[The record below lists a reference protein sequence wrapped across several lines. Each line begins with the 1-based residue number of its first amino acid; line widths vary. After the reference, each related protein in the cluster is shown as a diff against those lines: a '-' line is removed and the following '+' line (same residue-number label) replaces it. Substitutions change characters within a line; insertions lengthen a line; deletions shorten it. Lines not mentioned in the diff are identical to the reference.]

1 MTNITKK
8 IVTIVTGL
16 TISLMM
22 VGSVFGATA
31 EELAASIA
39 TLQAELTAL
48 TAQLAALQG
57 TATITGVPAD
67 FTFTTNLKLG
77 STGDAVK
84 YLQIVLNS
92 DAATQVAATG
102 VGSSGNETSYFGSLT
117 QAAVV
122 KFQEKYAAD
131 VLTPIGLTSGTGF
144 VGAKTRA
151 KLNSLLVTPPVP
163 ACTTDADCAAGYTC
177 TAGTCVVTP
186 PVACTAD
193 TDCATGQ
200 VCEAETCVTP
210 PPPPPVE
217 GVLSAELAATPADGT
232 VVKVGE
238 ANKAVMAVN
247 VKARKSDISLK
258 RVEIKMNRRAWQCLS
273 YISLYD
279 GENAVKGTEVTKANL
294 IEVTAGTDYRA
305 YIDGIDVKVAKDVV
319 KTLTVKVSALP
330 VIDSAMLT
338 AGACD
343 IGFTVKMNAI
353 RGVDTAGVNQYAPAA
368 DLSTRTIDMP
378 SVVTGAIEVKAN
390 AATPAEGV
398 AIVSGTD
405 PTADVVLL
413 KVDLKAKN
421 VGVTVN
427 SLPVTLTDASSILS
441 TLKLYDGDTV
451 LSSKTAST
459 TITFDNLNV
468 TIGKDVTK
476 TLTVKADAKVLATTS
491 EGAIVSVSATTTNV
505 ASIVAIDDY
514 DIGVTSLTGSATGKN
529 IYLYTKAPSL
539 ALVSTSIVGTTNKPA
554 EADATIK
561 FNVTANGGDIYVSAT
576 TSLGIIATSTASTT
590 SYTYSSTAE
599 LDITN
604 NVYIVRNG
612 ETTKSFTVNVHL
624 NNVGGTAEHKY
635 ASVTNF
641 KWGTAAATPT
651 TYDWTATGLI
661 GMLKTDSLYL
671 AAAD

>member
-77 STGDAVK
+77 STGGAVK

-163 ACTTDADCAAGYTC
+163 VCTTDADCAAGYTC

-186 PVACTAD
+186 PGACTAD

-258 RVEIKMNRRAWQCLS
+258 RVEIKMNTRAWQCLS

-294 IEVTAGTDYRA
+294 IEVTAGADYRA

-398 AIVSGTD
+398 AIVSDTD

-427 SLPVTLTDASSILS
+427 SLPVTLTDASSTLS

-476 TLTVKADAKVLATTS
+476 TLTVKADAKVLATS
-491 EGAIVSVSATTTNV
+491 EGAIVSVSAATTNV

-514 DIGVTSLTGSATGKN
+514 DISVTSRTGSATGKN

-539 ALVSTSIVGTTNKPA
+539 ALVSTSITGTTNKVA
-554 EADATIK
+554 QGDFTIK
-561 FNVTANGGDIYVSAT
+561 FNVTADGGDIYVSAT
-576 TSLGIIATSTASTT
+576 TTTGIIVTSTASTT
-590 SYTYSSTAE
+590 TYTYTSTAT
-599 LDITN
+599 LTDN
-604 NVYIVRNG
+604 NYVVLNG
-612 ETTKSFTVNVHL
+612 ETKAFTISGHL
-624 NNVGGTAEHKY
+624 NNTGGTAGMKKAY
-635 ASVTNF
+635 VSSFN
-641 KWGTAAATPT
+641 WGTAAASPA
-651 TYDWTATGLI
+651 TYTWTSTGLI
-661 GMLKTDSLYL
+661 GTLTTDSLYL

>member
-200 VCEAETCVTP
+200 VCEVETCVTP

-330 VIDSAMLT
+330 VIDSVMLT
-338 AGACD
+338 NDACD

-353 RGVDTAGVNQYAPAA
+353 RGVDTAGVNQYAPAG
-368 DLSTRTIDMP
+368 DLSIRTIDMP

-390 AATPAEGV
+390 AATPAKGV
-398 AIVSGTD
+398 AIVSDTD

-427 SLPVTLTDASSILS
+427 SLPVTLTDASSTLS

-451 LSSKTAST
+451 LSSKTAT
-459 TITFDNLNV
+459 GTVTFDSLNV
-468 TIGKDVTK
+468 AIAKDATK

-491 EGAIVSVSATTTNV
+491 EGAIVSVSAATTNV

-514 DIGVTSLTGSATGKN
+514 DISVTSLTGSATGKTAW
-529 IYLYTKAPSL
+529 LYTKAPSL
-539 ALVSTSIVGTTNKPA
+539 ALVSTSITGTTNKVA
-554 EADATIK
+554 QGDFTIK
-561 FNVTANGGDIYVSAT
+561 FNVTADGGDIYVSAT
-576 TSLGIIATSTASTT
+576 TTTGIIATSTASSTT
-590 SYTYSSTAE
+590 YTYTSPAT
-599 LDITN
+599 LTDN
-604 NVYIVRNG
+604 NYVVLNG
-612 ETTKSFTVNVHL
+612 ETKAFTISGHL
-624 NNVGGTAEHKY
+624 NNNGGTAGMKKAY
-635 ASVTNF
+635 VSSFN
-641 KWGTAAATPT
+641 WGTAAATPT
-651 TYDWTATGLI
+651 TYTWTSTGLI
-661 GMLKTDSLYL
+661 GTLTTDSLYL
-671 AAAD
+671 AATDQ

>member
-163 ACTTDADCAAGYTC
+163 ACTTDANCAAGYTC

-258 RVEIKMNRRAWQCLS
+258 RVEIKMNTRAWQCLS

-294 IEVTAGTDYRA
+294 IEVTAGADYRA

-338 AGACD
+338 ADACN

-353 RGVDTAGVNQYAPAA
+353 RGVDTAGVNQYAPAG

-398 AIVSGTD
+398 AIVSDTD

-427 SLPVTLTDASSILS
+427 SLPVTLTDASSTLS

-476 TLTVKADAKVLATTS
+476 TLTVKADAKVLATS
-491 EGAIVSVSATTTNV
+491 EGAIVSVSAATTNV

-514 DIGVTSLTGSATGKN
+514 DISVTSLTGSATGKN

-539 ALVSTSIVGTTNKPA
+539 ALVSTSITGTTNKVA
-554 EADATIK
+554 QGDFTIK

-576 TSLGIIATSTASTT
+576 TTTGIIVTSTASTT
-590 SYTYSSTAE
+590 TYTYTSTAT
-599 LDITN
+599 LTDN
-604 NVYIVRNG
+604 NYVVLNG
-612 ETTKSFTVNVHL
+612 ETKAFTISGHL
-624 NNVGGTAEHKY
+624 NNNGGTAGMKKAY
-635 ASVTNF
+635 VSSFN
-641 KWGTAAATPT
+641 WGTAAATPT
-651 TYDWTATGLI
+651 TYTWTSTGLI
-661 GMLKTDSLYL
+661 GTLTTDSLYL

>member
-294 IEVTAGTDYRA
+294 IEVTAGADYRA

-338 AGACD
+338 ADACD

-353 RGVDTAGVNQYAPAA
+353 RGVDTAGVNQYAPAG

-398 AIVSGTD
+398 AIVSDTD

-427 SLPVTLTDASSILS
+427 SLPVTLTDASSTLS

-476 TLTVKADAKVLATTS
+476 TLTVKADAKVLATS
-491 EGAIVSVSATTTNV
+491 EGAIVSVSAATTNV

-514 DIGVTSLTGSATGKN
+514 DISVTSRTGSATGKN

-539 ALVSTSIVGTTNKPA
+539 ALVSTSITGTTNKVA
-554 EADATIK
+554 QGDFTIK
-561 FNVTANGGDIYVSAT
+561 FNVTADGGDIYVSAT
-576 TSLGIIATSTASTT
+576 TTTGIIVTSTASTT
-590 SYTYSSTAE
+590 TYTYTSTAT
-599 LDITN
+599 LTDN
-604 NVYIVRNG
+604 NYVVLNG
-612 ETTKSFTVNVHL
+612 ETKAFTISGHL
-624 NNVGGTAEHKY
+624 DNNGGTAGMKKAY
-635 ASVTNF
+635 VSSFN
-641 KWGTAAATPT
+641 WGTAAATPT
-651 TYDWTATGLI
+651 TYTWTSTGLI
-661 GMLKTDSLYL
+661 GTLTTDSLYL

>member
-258 RVEIKMNRRAWQCLS
+258 RVEIKMDRRAWQCLS

-294 IEVTAGTDYRA
+294 IEVTAGADYRA

-338 AGACD
+338 NNACD

-427 SLPVTLTDASSILS
+427 SLPVTLTDASSTLS

-451 LSSKTAST
+451 LSSKIAST

-491 EGAIVSVSATTTNV
+491 EGAIVSVSAATTNV

-514 DIGVTSLTGSATGKN
+514 DISVTSRTGSATGKN

-539 ALVSTSIVGTTNKPA
+539 ALVSTSITGTTNKVA
-554 EADATIK
+554 QGDFTIK
-561 FNVTANGGDIYVSAT
+561 FNVTADGGDIYVSAT
-576 TSLGIIATSTASTT
+576 TTTGIIATSTASTT
-590 SYTYSSTAE
+590 TYTYTSTAT
-599 LDITN
+599 LTDN
-604 NVYIVRNG
+604 NYVVLNG
-612 ETTKSFTVNVHL
+612 ETKAFTISGHL
-624 NNVGGTAEHKY
+624 DNNNGTAGMKKAY
-635 ASVTNF
+635 VSSFN
-641 KWGTAAATPT
+641 WGTAAATPT
-651 TYDWTATGLI
+651 TYTWTSTGLI
-661 GMLKTDSLYL
+661 GTLTTDSLYL
-671 AAAD
+671 AAADQ

>member
-338 AGACD
+338 ANACN

-398 AIVSGTD
+398 AIVSDTD

-427 SLPVTLTDASSILS
+427 SLPVTLTDASSTLS

-476 TLTVKADAKVLATTS
+476 TLTVKADAKVLATS
-491 EGAIVSVSATTTNV
+491 EGAIVSVSAATTNV

-514 DIGVTSLTGSATGKN
+514 DISVTSLTGSATGKN

-539 ALVSTSIVGTTNKPA
+539 ALVSTSITGTTNKVA
-554 EADATIK
+554 QGDFTIK

-576 TSLGIIATSTASTT
+576 TTTGIIVTSTASTT
-590 SYTYSSTAE
+590 TYTYTSTAT
-599 LDITN
+599 LTDN
-604 NVYIVRNG
+604 NYVVLNG
-612 ETTKSFTVNVHL
+612 ETKAFTISGHL
-624 NNVGGTAEHKY
+624 NNNSGTAGMKKAY
-635 ASVTNF
+635 VSSFN
-641 KWGTAAATPT
+641 WGTAAATPT
-651 TYDWTATGLI
+651 TYTWTSTGLI
-661 GMLKTDSLYL
+661 GTLTTDSLYL

>member
-258 RVEIKMNRRAWQCLS
+258 RVEIKMNTRAWQCLS

-294 IEVTAGTDYRA
+294 IEVIAGTDYRA

-338 AGACD
+338 ADACN

-353 RGVDTAGVNQYAPAA
+353 RGVDTAGVNQYAPAG
-368 DLSTRTIDMP
+368 DLSIRTIDMP

-427 SLPVTLTDASSILS
+427 SLPVTLTDASSTLS

-459 TITFDNLNV
+459 IITFDNLNV

-476 TLTVKADAKVLATTS
+476 TLTVKADAKVLATS
-491 EGAIVSVSATTTNV
+491 EGAIVSVSAATTNV

-514 DIGVTSLTGSATGKN
+514 DISVTSLTGSATGKN

-539 ALVSTSIVGTTNKPA
+539 ALVSTSITGTTNKVA
-554 EADATIK
+554 QGDFTIK
-561 FNVTANGGDIYVSAT
+561 FNVTADGGDIYVSAT
-576 TSLGIIATSTASTT
+576 TTTGIIVTSTASTT
-590 SYTYSSTAE
+590 TYTYTSTAT
-599 LDITN
+599 LTDN
-604 NVYIVRNG
+604 NYVVLNG
-612 ETTKSFTVNVHL
+612 ETKAFTISGHL
-624 NNVGGTAEHKY
+624 NNNSGTAGMKKAY
-635 ASVTNF
+635 VSSFN
-641 KWGTAAATPT
+641 WGTAAATPT
-651 TYDWTATGLI
+651 TYTWTSTGLI
-661 GMLKTDSLYL
+661 GTLTTDSLYL

>member
-258 RVEIKMNRRAWQCLS
+258 RVEIKMNTRAWQCLS

-294 IEVTAGTDYRA
+294 IEVTAGADYRA

-338 AGACD
+338 NNACD

-353 RGVDTAGVNQYAPAA
+353 RGVDTAGVNQYAPAD
-368 DLSTRTIDMP
+368 DLSTRIIGMP
-378 SVVTGAIEVKAN
+378 LVVTGAIEVKAN

-398 AIVSGTD
+398 AIVSDTD

-427 SLPVTLTDASSILS
+427 SLPVTLTDASSTLS

-476 TLTVKADAKVLATTS
+476 TLTVKADAKVLATS
-491 EGAIVSVSATTTNV
+491 EGAIVSVSAATTNV

-514 DIGVTSLTGSATGKN
+514 DISVTSRTGSATGKN

-539 ALVSTSIVGTTNKPA
+539 ALVSTSITGTTNEVA
-554 EADATIK
+554 QGDFTIK
-561 FNVTANGGDIYVSAT
+561 FNVTADGGDIYVSAT
-576 TSLGIIATSTASTT
+576 TTTGIIVTSTASTT
-590 SYTYSSTAE
+590 TYTYTSTAT
-599 LDITN
+599 LTDN
-604 NVYIVRNG
+604 NYVVLNG
-612 ETTKSFTVNVHL
+612 ETKAFTISGHL
-624 NNVGGTAEHKY
+624 NNNGGTAGMKKAY
-635 ASVTNF
+635 VSSFN
-641 KWGTAAATPT
+641 WGTAAATPT
-651 TYDWTATGLI
+651 TYTWTSTGLI
-661 GMLKTDSLYL
+661 GTLTTDSLYL

>member
-338 AGACD
+338 NNACD

-353 RGVDTAGVNQYAPAA
+353 RGVDTAGVNQYAPAG
-368 DLSTRTIDMP
+368 DLSIRTIDMP

-398 AIVSGTD
+398 AIVSDTD

-427 SLPVTLTDASSILS
+427 SLPVTLTDASSTLS

-491 EGAIVSVSATTTNV
+491 EGAIVSVSAATTNV
-505 ASIVAIDDY
+505 AHIVAIDDY
-514 DIGVTSLTGSATGKN
+514 DISVTSLTGSATGKN

-539 ALVSTSIVGTTNKPA
+539 ALVSTSITGTTNKVA
-554 EADATIK
+554 QGDFTIK
-561 FNVTANGGDIYVSAT
+561 FNVTADGGDIYVSAT
-576 TSLGIIATSTASTT
+576 TTTGIIVTSTASTT
-590 SYTYSSTAE
+590 TYTYTSTAT
-599 LDITN
+599 LTDN
-604 NVYIVRNG
+604 NYVVLNG
-612 ETTKSFTVNVHL
+612 ETKAFTISGHL
-624 NNVGGTAEHKY
+624 NNNGGTAEMKKAY
-635 ASVTNF
+635 VSSFN
-641 KWGTAAATPT
+641 WGTAAATPT
-651 TYDWTATGLI
+651 TYTWISTGLI
-661 GMLKTDSLYL
+661 GTPTTDSLYL
-671 AAAD
+671 AATDQ

>member
-294 IEVTAGTDYRA
+294 IEVTAGADYRA

-338 AGACD
+338 NNACD

-353 RGVDTAGVNQYAPAA
+353 RGVDTAGVNQYAPAG
-368 DLSTRTIDMP
+368 DLSIRTIDMP

-427 SLPVTLTDASSILS
+427 SLPVTLTDASSTLS

-491 EGAIVSVSATTTNV
+491 EGAIVSVSAATTNV

-514 DIGVTSLTGSATGKN
+514 DISVTSRTGSATGKN

-539 ALVSTSIVGTTNKPA
+539 ALVSTSITGTTNKVA
-554 EADATIK
+554 QGDFTIK
-561 FNVTANGGDIYVSAT
+561 FNVTADGGDIYVSAT
-576 TSLGIIATSTASTT
+576 TTTGIIVTSTASTT
-590 SYTYSSTAE
+590 TYTYTSTAT
-599 LDITN
+599 LTDN
-604 NVYIVRNG
+604 NYVVLNG
-612 ETTKSFTVNVHL
+612 ETKAFTISGHL
-624 NNVGGTAEHKY
+624 NNNGGTAGMKKAY
-635 ASVTNF
+635 VSSFN
-641 KWGTAAATPT
+641 WGTAAATPT
-651 TYDWTATGLI
+651 TYTWTSTGLI
-661 GMLKTDSLYL
+661 GTLTTDSLYL

>member
-294 IEVTAGTDYRA
+294 IEVTAGADYRA

-330 VIDSAMLT
+330 VIDSAMLSNN
-338 AGACD
+338 ACD

-353 RGVDTAGVNQYAPAA
+353 RGVDTAGVNQYAPAG

-398 AIVSGTD
+398 AIVSDTD

-427 SLPVTLTDASSILS
+427 SLPVTLTDASSTLS

-451 LSSKTAST
+451 LSSKTASAT
-459 TITFDNLNV
+459 TTFDNLNV

-476 TLTVKADAKVLATTS
+476 TLTVKANAKVLATTS
-491 EGAIVSVSATTTNV
+491 EGAIVSVSAATANV

-514 DIGVTSLTGSATGKN
+514 DISVTSLTGSATGKN

-539 ALVSTSIVGTTNKPA
+539 ALVSTSITGTTNKVA
-554 EADATIK
+554 QGDFTIK

-576 TSLGIIATSTASTT
+576 TTTGIIVPSTASTT
-590 SYTYSSTAE
+590 TYTYTSTAT
-599 LDITN
+599 LTDN
-604 NVYIVRNG
+604 NYVVLNG
-612 ETTKSFTVNVHL
+612 ETKAFTISGHL
-624 NNVGGTAEHKY
+624 NNNGGTAGMKKAY
-635 ASVTNF
+635 VSSFN
-641 KWGTAAATPT
+641 WGTAAATPT
-651 TYDWTATGLI
+651 TYTWTSTGLI
-661 GMLKTDSLYL
+661 GTLTTDSLYL

>member
-294 IEVTAGTDYRA
+294 IEVTAGADYRA

-330 VIDSAMLT
+330 VIDSVMLT
-338 AGACD
+338 NNACD

-353 RGVDTAGVNQYAPAA
+353 RGVDTAGVNQYAPAG
-368 DLSTRTIDMP
+368 DLSIRTIDMP

-398 AIVSGTD
+398 AIVSDTD

-427 SLPVTLTDASSILS
+427 SLPVTLTDASSTLS

-476 TLTVKADAKVLATTS
+476 TLTVKADAKVLAS
-491 EGAIVSVSATTTNV
+491 EGAIVSVSAATTNV

-514 DIGVTSLTGSATGKN
+514 DISVTSRTGSATGKN

-539 ALVSTSIVGTTNKPA
+539 ALVSTSITGTTNKVA
-554 EADATIK
+554 QGDFTIK
-561 FNVTANGGDIYVSAT
+561 FNVTADGGDIYVSAT
-576 TSLGIIATSTASTT
+576 TTTGIIVTSTASTT
-590 SYTYSSTAE
+590 TYTYTSTAT
-599 LDITN
+599 LTDN
-604 NVYIVRNG
+604 NYVVLNG
-612 ETTKSFTVNVHL
+612 ETKAFTISGHL
-624 NNVGGTAEHKY
+624 DNNSGTAGMKKAY
-635 ASVTNF
+635 VSSFN
-641 KWGTAAATPT
+641 WGTAAATPT
-651 TYDWTATGLI
+651 TYTWTSTGLI
-661 GMLKTDSLYL
+661 GTLTTDSLYL

>member
-294 IEVTAGTDYRA
+294 IEVTAGADYRA

-330 VIDSAMLT
+330 VIDSAML
-338 AGACD
+338 ANDACD

-378 SVVTGAIEVKAN
+378 PVVTGAIEVKAN

-398 AIVSGTD
+398 AIVSDTD

-427 SLPVTLTDASSILS
+427 SLPVTLTDTSNTLS

-476 TLTVKADAKVLATTS
+476 TLTVKADAKVLATS
-491 EGAIVSVSATTTNV
+491 EGAIVSVSAATTNV

-514 DIGVTSLTGSATGKN
+514 DISVTSLTGSATGKN

-539 ALVSTSIVGTTNKPA
+539 ALVSTSITGTTNKVA
-554 EADATIK
+554 QGDFTIK

-576 TSLGIIATSTASTT
+576 TTTGIIVTSTASSTT
-590 SYTYSSTAE
+590 YTYTSTAT
-599 LDITN
+599 LTDN
-604 NVYIVRNG
+604 NYVVLNG
-612 ETTKSFTVNVHL
+612 ETKAFTISGHL
-624 NNVGGTAEHKY
+624 DNNSGTAGMKKAY
-635 ASVTNF
+635 VSSFN
-641 KWGTAAATPT
+641 WGTAAATPT
-651 TYDWTATGLI
+651 TYTWTSTGLI
-661 GMLKTDSLYL
+661 GTLTTDSLYL

>member
-200 VCEAETCVTP
+200 VCEVETCVTP

-353 RGVDTAGVNQYAPAA
+353 RGVDTAGVNQYAPAG
-368 DLSTRTIDMP
+368 DLSIRTIDMP

-390 AATPAEGV
+390 AATPAKGV
-398 AIVSGTD
+398 AIVSDTD

-427 SLPVTLTDASSILS
+427 SLPVTLTDASSTLS

-451 LSSKTAST
+451 LSSKTAT
-459 TITFDNLNV
+459 GTVTFDSLNV
-468 TIGKDVTK
+468 AIAKDATK

-491 EGAIVSVSATTTNV
+491 EGAIVSVSAATTNV

-514 DIGVTSLTGSATGKN
+514 DISVTSLTGSATGKN

-539 ALVSTSIVGTTNKPA
+539 ALVSTSITGTTNKVA
-554 EADATIK
+554 QGDFTIK
-561 FNVTANGGDIYVSAT
+561 FNVTADGGDIYVSAT
-576 TSLGIIATSTASTT
+576 TTTGIIVTSTASTT
-590 SYTYSSTAE
+590 TYTYTSTAT
-599 LDITN
+599 LTDN
-604 NVYIVRNG
+604 NYVVLNG
-612 ETTKSFTVNVHL
+612 ETKAFTISGHL
-624 NNVGGTAEHKY
+624 NNNGGTAGMKKAY
-635 ASVTNF
+635 VSSFN
-641 KWGTAAATPT
+641 WGTAAATPT
-651 TYDWTATGLI
+651 TYTWTSTGLI
-661 GMLKTDSLYL
+661 GTLTTDSLYL
-671 AAAD
+671 AATDQ

>member
-294 IEVTAGTDYRA
+294 IEVTAGADYRA

-330 VIDSAMLT
+330 VIDSAMLSNN
-338 AGACD
+338 ACD

-353 RGVDTAGVNQYAPAA
+353 RGVDTAGVNQYAPAE
-368 DLSTRTIDMP
+368 DLSIRTIDMP

-427 SLPVTLTDASSILS
+427 SLPVTLTDASNTLS

-459 TITFDNLNV
+459 TAITFDNLNV

-491 EGAIVSVSATTTNV
+491 EGAIVSVSAATTNV

-514 DIGVTSLTGSATGKN
+514 DISVTSLTGSATGKN

-539 ALVSTSIVGTTNKPA
+539 ASVSTSITGTTNKVA
-554 EADATIK
+554 QGDFTIK
-561 FNVTANGGDIYVSAT
+561 FNVTADGGDIYVSAT
-576 TSLGIIATSTASTT
+576 TTTGIIVTSTASSTT
-590 SYTYSSTAE
+590 YTYTSTAT
-599 LDITN
+599 LTDN
-604 NVYIVRNG
+604 NYVVLNG
-612 ETTKSFTVNVHL
+612 ETKAFTISGHL
-624 NNVGGTAEHKY
+624 NNNGGTAGMKKAY
-635 ASVTNF
+635 VSSFN
-641 KWGTAAATPT
+641 WGTAAATPT
-651 TYDWTATGLI
+651 TYTWTSTGLI
-661 GMLKTDSLYL
+661 GTLTTDSLYL

>member
-217 GVLSAELAATPADGT
+217 GVLSAKLAATPADGT

-258 RVEIKMNRRAWQCLS
+258 RVEIKMNKRAWQCLS

-330 VIDSAMLT
+330 VIDSVMLT
-338 AGACD
+338 NNACD

-398 AIVSGTD
+398 AIVSDTD

-427 SLPVTLTDASSILS
+427 SLPVTLTDASSTLS

-491 EGAIVSVSATTTNV
+491 EGAIVSVSAATTNV

-514 DIGVTSLTGSATGKN
+514 DISVTSLTGSATGKTAW
-529 IYLYTKAPSL
+529 LYTKAPSL
-539 ALVSTSIVGTTNKPA
+539 ALVSTSITGTTNKVA
-554 EADATIK
+554 QGDFTIK

-576 TSLGIIATSTASTT
+576 TTTGIIVTSTASTT
-590 SYTYSSTAE
+590 TYTYTSTAT
-599 LDITN
+599 LTDN
-604 NVYIVRNG
+604 NYVVLNG
-612 ETTKSFTVNVHL
+612 ETKAFTISGHL
-624 NNVGGTAEHKY
+624 DNNNGTAGMKKAY
-635 ASVTNF
+635 VSSFN
-641 KWGTAAATPT
+641 WGTAAATPT
-651 TYDWTATGLI
+651 TYTWTSTGLI
-661 GMLKTDSLYL
+661 GTLTTDSLYL

>member
-258 RVEIKMNRRAWQCLS
+258 RVEIKMNKRAWQCLS

-330 VIDSAMLT
+330 VIDSVML
-338 AGACD
+338 ANDACD

-427 SLPVTLTDASSILS
+427 SLPVTLTDASSTLS

-476 TLTVKADAKVLATTS
+476 TLTVKADAKVLAS
-491 EGAIVSVSATTTNV
+491 EGAIVSVSAATTNV

-514 DIGVTSLTGSATGKN
+514 DISVTSLTGSATGKN

-539 ALVSTSIVGTTNKPA
+539 ALVSTSITGTTNKVA
-554 EADATIK
+554 QGDFTIK

-576 TSLGIIATSTASTT
+576 TTTGIIATSTASSTT
-590 SYTYSSTAE
+590 YTYTSTAT
-599 LDITN
+599 LTDN
-604 NVYIVRNG
+604 NYVVLNG
-612 ETTKSFTVNVHL
+612 ETKAFTISGHL
-624 NNVGGTAEHKY
+624 DNNNGTAGMKKAY
-635 ASVTNF
+635 VSSFN
-641 KWGTAAATPT
+641 WGTAAATPT
-651 TYDWTATGLI
+651 TYTWTSTGLI
-661 GMLKTDSLYL
+661 GTLTTDSLYL

>member
-217 GVLSAELAATPADGT
+217 GVLSAKLAATPADGT

-258 RVEIKMNRRAWQCLS
+258 RVEIKMNTRAWQCLS

-338 AGACD
+338 NNACD

-353 RGVDTAGVNQYAPAA
+353 RGVDTAGVNQYAPAG
-368 DLSTRTIDMP
+368 DLSIRTIDMP

-398 AIVSGTD
+398 AIVSDTD

-427 SLPVTLTDASSILS
+427 SLPVTLTDASSTLS

-476 TLTVKADAKVLATTS
+476 TLTVKADAKVLATS
-491 EGAIVSVSATTTNV
+491 EGAIVSVSAATTNV

-514 DIGVTSLTGSATGKN
+514 DISVTSLTGSATGKN

-539 ALVSTSIVGTTNKPA
+539 ALVSTSITGTTNKVA
-554 EADATIK
+554 QGDFTIK
-561 FNVTANGGDIYVSAT
+561 FNVTADGGDIYVSAT
-576 TSLGIIATSTASTT
+576 TTTGIIVTSTASTT
-590 SYTYSSTAE
+590 TYTYTSTAT
-599 LDITN
+599 LTDN
-604 NVYIVRNG
+604 NYVVLNG
-612 ETTKSFTVNVHL
+612 ETKAFTISGHL
-624 NNVGGTAEHKY
+624 NNNSGTAGMKKAY
-635 ASVTNF
+635 VSSFN
-641 KWGTAAATPT
+641 WGTAAATPT
-651 TYDWTATGLI
+651 TYTWTSTGLI
-661 GMLKTDSLYL
+661 GTLTTDSLYL

>member
-258 RVEIKMNRRAWQCLS
+258 RVEIKMNTRAWQCLS

-294 IEVTAGTDYRA
+294 IEVTAGADYRA

-338 AGACD
+338 NNACD

-353 RGVDTAGVNQYAPAA
+353 RGVDTAGVNQYAPAG

-398 AIVSGTD
+398 AIVSDTD

-427 SLPVTLTDASSILS
+427 SLPVTLTDASSTLS

-451 LSSKTAST
+451 LSSKTAT
-459 TITFDNLNV
+459 GTVTFDSLNV
-468 TIGKDVTK
+468 AIAKDATK
-476 TLTVKADAKVLATTS
+476 TLTVKADAKVLAS
-491 EGAIVSVSATTTNV
+491 EGAIVSVSAATTNV

-514 DIGVTSLTGSATGKN
+514 DISVTSLTGSATGKN

-539 ALVSTSIVGTTNKPA
+539 ALVSTSITGTTNKVA
-554 EADATIK
+554 QGDFTIK
-561 FNVTANGGDIYVSAT
+561 FNVTADGGDIYVSAT
-576 TSLGIIATSTASTT
+576 TTTGIIVTSTASTT
-590 SYTYSSTAE
+590 TYTYTSTAT
-599 LDITN
+599 LTDN
-604 NVYIVRNG
+604 NYVVLNG
-612 ETTKSFTVNVHL
+612 ETKAFTISGHL
-624 NNVGGTAEHKY
+624 NNNGGTAGMKKAY
-635 ASVTNF
+635 VSSFN
-641 KWGTAAATPT
+641 WGTAAATPT
-651 TYDWTATGLI
+651 TYTWTSTGLI
-661 GMLKTDSLYL
+661 GTLTTDSLYL
-671 AAAD
+671 AAADQ

>member
-338 AGACD
+338 ADACN

-353 RGVDTAGVNQYAPAA
+353 RGVDTAGVNQYAPAG

-427 SLPVTLTDASSILS
+427 SLPVTLTDASSTLS

-476 TLTVKADAKVLATTS
+476 TLTVKADAKVLAS
-491 EGAIVSVSATTTNV
+491 EGAIVSVSAATTNV

-514 DIGVTSLTGSATGKN
+514 DISVTSLTGSATGKN

-539 ALVSTSIVGTTNKPA
+539 ALVSTSITGTTNKVA
-554 EADATIK
+554 QGDFTIK

-576 TSLGIIATSTASTT
+576 TTTGIIVTSTASTT
-590 SYTYSSTAE
+590 TYTYTSTAT
-599 LDITN
+599 LTDN
-604 NVYIVRNG
+604 NYVVLNG
-612 ETTKSFTVNVHL
+612 ETKAFTISGHL
-624 NNVGGTAEHKY
+624 NNNGGTAGMKKAY
-635 ASVTNF
+635 VSSFN
-641 KWGTAAATPT
+641 WGTAAATPT
-651 TYDWTATGLI
+651 TYTWTSTGLI
-661 GMLKTDSLYL
+661 GTLTTDSLYL

>member
-258 RVEIKMNRRAWQCLS
+258 RVEIKMNTRAWQCLS

-330 VIDSAMLT
+330 VIDSVMLT
-338 AGACD
+338 NDACD

-353 RGVDTAGVNQYAPAA
+353 RGVDTAGVNQYAPAD
-368 DLSTRTIDMP
+368 DLSIRTIDMP

-398 AIVSGTD
+398 AIVSDTD

-427 SLPVTLTDASSILS
+427 SLPVTLTDASSTLS

-476 TLTVKADAKVLATTS
+476 TLTVKADAKVLATS
-491 EGAIVSVSATTTNV
+491 EGAIVSVSAATTNV

-514 DIGVTSLTGSATGKN
+514 DISVTSLTGSATGKN

-539 ALVSTSIVGTTNKPA
+539 ALVSTSITGTTNKVA
-554 EADATIK
+554 QGDFTIK
-561 FNVTANGGDIYVSAT
+561 FNVTADGGDIYVSAT
-576 TSLGIIATSTASTT
+576 TTTGIIVTSTASTT
-590 SYTYSSTAE
+590 TYTYTSTAT
-599 LDITN
+599 LTDN
-604 NVYIVRNG
+604 NYVVLNG
-612 ETTKSFTVNVHL
+612 ETKAFTISGHL
-624 NNVGGTAEHKY
+624 NNNSGTAGMKKAY
-635 ASVTNF
+635 VSSFN
-641 KWGTAAATPT
+641 WGTAAATPT
-651 TYDWTATGLI
+651 TYTWTSTGLI
-661 GMLKTDSLYL
+661 GTLTTDSLYL

>member
-200 VCEAETCVTP
+200 VCEVETCVTP

-258 RVEIKMNRRAWQCLS
+258 RVEIKMDRRAWQCLS

-294 IEVTAGTDYRA
+294 IEVTAGADYRA

-330 VIDSAMLT
+330 VIDSVMLT
-338 AGACD
+338 NDACD

-353 RGVDTAGVNQYAPAA
+353 RGVDTAGVNQYAPAG

-398 AIVSGTD
+398 AIVSDTD

-427 SLPVTLTDASSILS
+427 SLPVTLTGASSTLS

-451 LSSKTAST
+451 LSSKTAT
-459 TITFDNLNV
+459 GTVTFDSLNV
-468 TIGKDVTK
+468 AIAKDATK
-476 TLTVKADAKVLATTS
+476 TLTVKADAKVLAS
-491 EGAIVSVSATTTNV
+491 EGAIVSVSAATTNV

-514 DIGVTSLTGSATGKN
+514 DISVISLTGSATGKN

-539 ALVSTSIVGTTNKPA
+539 ALVSTSITGTTNKVA
-554 EADATIK
+554 QGDFTIK

-576 TSLGIIATSTASTT
+576 TTTGIIVTSTASTT
-590 SYTYSSTAE
+590 TYTYTSTAT
-599 LDITN
+599 LTDN
-604 NVYIVRNG
+604 NYVVLNG
-612 ETTKSFTVNVHL
+612 ETKAFTISGHL
-624 NNVGGTAEHKY
+624 DNNNGTAGMKKAY
-635 ASVTNF
+635 VSSFN
-641 KWGTAAATPT
+641 WGTAAATPT
-651 TYDWTATGLI
+651 TYTWTSTGLI
-661 GMLKTDSLYL
+661 GTLTTDSLYL

>member
-294 IEVTAGTDYRA
+294 IEVTAGADYRA

-338 AGACD
+338 NNACD

-353 RGVDTAGVNQYAPAA
+353 RGVDTAGVNQYAPAG
-368 DLSTRTIDMP
+368 DLSIRTIDMP

-398 AIVSGTD
+398 AIVSDTD

-427 SLPVTLTDASSILS
+427 SLPVTLTDASSTLS

-491 EGAIVSVSATTTNV
+491 EGAIVSVSAATTNV

-514 DIGVTSLTGSATGKN
+514 DISVTSLTGSATGKN

-539 ALVSTSIVGTTNKPA
+539 ALVSTSITGTTNKVA
-554 EADATIK
+554 QGDFTIK
-561 FNVTANGGDIYVSAT
+561 FNVTADGGDIYVSAT
-576 TSLGIIATSTASTT
+576 TTTGIIVTSTASTT
-590 SYTYSSTAE
+590 TYTYTSTAT
-599 LDITN
+599 LTDN
-604 NVYIVRNG
+604 NYVVLNG
-612 ETTKSFTVNVHL
+612 ETKAFTISGHL
-624 NNVGGTAEHKY
+624 NNNGGTAGMKKAY
-635 ASVTNF
+635 VSSFN
-641 KWGTAAATPT
+641 WGTAAATPT
-651 TYDWTATGLI
+651 TYTWTSTGLI
-661 GMLKTDSLYL
+661 GTLTTDSLYL

>member
-258 RVEIKMNRRAWQCLS
+258 RVEIKMNTRAWQCLS

-294 IEVTAGTDYRA
+294 IEVTAGADYRA

-338 AGACD
+338 NNACD

-353 RGVDTAGVNQYAPAA
+353 RGVDTAGVNQYAPAG
-368 DLSTRTIDMP
+368 DLSIRTIDMP

-398 AIVSGTD
+398 AIVSDTD

-451 LSSKTAST
+451 LSSKIAST

-491 EGAIVSVSATTTNV
+491 EGAIVSVSAATTNV

-514 DIGVTSLTGSATGKN
+514 DISVTSLTGSATGKN

-539 ALVSTSIVGTTNKPA
+539 ALVSTSITGTTNKVA
-554 EADATIK
+554 QGDFTIK
-561 FNVTANGGDIYVSAT
+561 FNVTADGGDIYVSAT
-576 TSLGIIATSTASTT
+576 TTTGIIVTSTASTT
-590 SYTYSSTAE
+590 TYTYTSTAT
-599 LDITN
+599 LTDN
-604 NVYIVRNG
+604 NYVVLNG
-612 ETTKSFTVNVHL
+612 ETKAFTISGHL
-624 NNVGGTAEHKY
+624 NNNGGTAGMKKAY
-635 ASVTNF
+635 VSSFN
-641 KWGTAAATPT
+641 WGTAAATPT
-651 TYDWTATGLI
+651 TYTWTSTGLI
-661 GMLKTDSLYL
+661 GTLTTDSLYL

>member
-294 IEVTAGTDYRA
+294 IEVTAGADYRA

-338 AGACD
+338 NNACD

-353 RGVDTAGVNQYAPAA
+353 RGVDTAGVNQYAPAG
-368 DLSTRTIDMP
+368 DLSIRTIDMP

-398 AIVSGTD
+398 AIVSDTD

-491 EGAIVSVSATTTNV
+491 EGAIVSVSAATTNV
-505 ASIVAIDDY
+505 AHIVAIDDY
-514 DIGVTSLTGSATGKN
+514 DISVTSLTGSATGKTAW
-529 IYLYTKAPSL
+529 LYTKAPSL
-539 ALVSTSIVGTTNKPA
+539 ALVSTSITGTTNKVA
-554 EADATIK
+554 QGDFTIK

-576 TSLGIIATSTASTT
+576 TTTGIIVTSTASTT
-590 SYTYSSTAE
+590 TYTYTSTAT
-599 LDITN
+599 LTDN
-604 NVYIVRNG
+604 NYVVLNG
-612 ETTKSFTVNVHL
+612 ETKAFTISGHL
-624 NNVGGTAEHKY
+624 DNNNGTAGMKKAY
-635 ASVTNF
+635 VSSFN
-641 KWGTAAATPT
+641 WGTAAASPA
-651 TYDWTATGLI
+651 TYTWTSTGLI

-671 AAAD
+671 AASDQ

>member
-294 IEVTAGTDYRA
+294 IEVTAGADYRA

-330 VIDSAMLT
+330 VIDSAMLA

-353 RGVDTAGVNQYAPAA
+353 RGVDTAGVNQYAPAG

-398 AIVSGTD
+398 AIVSDTD

-427 SLPVTLTDASSILS
+427 SLPVTLTDASNTLS

-476 TLTVKADAKVLATTS
+476 TLTVKADAKVLATS
-491 EGAIVSVSATTTNV
+491 EGAIVSVSAATTNV

-529 IYLYTKAPSL
+529 AYLYTKAPSL
-539 ALVSTSIVGTTNKPA
+539 ALVSTSITGTTNKVA
-554 EADATIK
+554 QGDFTIK
-561 FNVTANGGDIYVSAT
+561 FNVTADGGDIYVSAT
-576 TSLGIIATSTASTT
+576 TTTGIIVTSTASTT
-590 SYTYSSTAE
+590 TYTYTSTAT
-599 LDITN
+599 LTDN
-604 NVYIVRNG
+604 NYVVLNG
-612 ETTKSFTVNVHL
+612 ETKAFTISGHL
-624 NNVGGTAEHKY
+624 NNNGGTAGMKKAY
-635 ASVTNF
+635 VSSFN
-641 KWGTAAATPT
+641 WGTAAASPA
-651 TYDWTATGLI
+651 TYTWTSTGLI
-661 GMLKTDSLYL
+661 GTLTTDSLYL